1 MNVIAKMLLGFI
13 VFCAP
18 LCAGYYLGSSDAE
31 STVESNSFKGF
42 HCQPITEHKTLEE
55 AKARIEQYQA
65 MVRG

>member
-1 MNVIAKMLLGFI
+1 MNYMIACF
-13 VFCAP
+13 V
-18 LCAGYYLGSSDAE
+18 AGLVSAAFSDYRTSGE
-31 STVESNSFKGF
+31 LERNEVNGY

>member
-1 MNVIAKMLLGFI
+1 MSTFDKCMTIFLIFSVSLGMNL
-13 VFCAP
+13 VFHRDAVERFE
-18 LCAGYYLGSSDAE
+18 GY
-31 STVESNSFKGF
+31 

>member
-1 MNVIAKMLLGFI
+1 MSTVQEVVIAVFMSSSLIAGIFI
-13 VFCAP
+13 GSELMVSSIKENT
-18 LCAGYYLGSSDAE
+18 LSGY
-31 STVESNSFKGF
+31 